1 MELSLSFWFS
11 PTAPEGSGPGRQ
23 CHRATESQGC
33 PERHGTPAR
42 LQFQTSL
49 GSFCYQNPV
58 QYLRSLNSLKVFFVY
73 LKFNSSWCQDLVA
86 ICLFLISM
94 VPYSRQGLWTPDP
107 GLHLDF
113 PPSDLCVCVWG
124 HVTPFIFLPGWVKAL
139 KGTHTIVLVSS
150 QPGSHS

>member
-1 MELSLSFWFS
+1 MELSLSFW
-11 PTAPEGSGPGRQ
+11 
-23 CHRATESQGC
+23 ATGSQGC
-33 PERHGTPAR
+33 PERHRTPAR

-49 GSFCYQNPV
+49 GGFYYQRPI
-58 QYLRSLNSLKVFFVY
+58 QYLRSINSLKVFLVY

-94 VPYSRQGLWTPDP
+94 VPYSGQGLWTPDP

-113 PPSDLCVCVWG
+113 PPSDWCVCG
-124 HVTPFIFLPGWVKAL
+124 GGRVTPFIFLPGWVKAL
-139 KGTHTIVLVSS
+139 KGTHTIVLVSR